1 MTRTGGATPEHAV
14 GRKAAISSALEGF
27 SIEVMPR
34 TAAKIASF
42 KDLLPAGTRIYV
54 ACIDGTPLDDMVATA
69 GRLRS
74 EGFPVMVH
82 IPVRMLSGRAELE
95 RIVKR
100 YRNEADVRQA
110 LVLGGG
116 VERPRGDYD
125 RSMQV
130 LETGLLDEAGFTDIH
145 VAGHPEGNRDIDPDG
160 TACMVDRAL
169 LDKQGF
175 SAKTD
180 ARMAIVT
187 QFAFDFGPVAQWAK
201 RIRDLGV
208 ALPVHM
214 GVAGPAR
221 LQTLLKFALECG
233 VGASIRVLQRRA
245 RDLRLLVQPFEPNE
259 IVGRFAE
266 ARAKSD
272 QLGIENVHLFP
283 LGGIRASAEWIGRRR
298 AAASTM
304 QDAGTRK

>member
-1 MTRTGGATPEHAV
+1 MTDGATPEHAV
-14 GRKAAISSALEGF
+14 RKDAAMSSALEGF

-42 KDLLPAGTRIYV
+42 KDLLPEGTRIYV
-54 ACIDGTPLDDMVATA
+54 ACIEGTPLDDMVATA
-69 GRLRS
+69 KRLRS

-82 IPVRMLSGRAELE
+82 IPARMLSDRAELE
-95 RIVKR
+95 RIVSR

-116 VERPRGDYD
+116 TERPRGDYD

-160 TACMVDRAL
+160 ATRMVDKAL
-169 LDKQGF
+169 LEKQEF
-175 SAKTD
+175 STKTD

-187 QFAFDFGPVAQWAK
+187 QFAFDFGPVADWAK

-208 ALPVHM
+208 ALPIHV

-266 ARAKSD
+266 ARVESK
-272 QLGIENVHLFP
+272 QLGIDNVHLFP
-283 LGGIRASAEWIGRRR
+283 LGGIRASAEWVGRHRT
-298 AAASTM
+298 AASTA
-304 QDAGTRK
+304 QDAGMRK

>member
-1 MTRTGGATPEHAV
+1 MTGGAAPEY
-14 GRKAAISSALEGF
+14 AAASKEAAMSSALDGF

-74 EGFPVMVH
+74 AGFPVMVH
-82 IPVRMLSGRAELE
+82 IPARMLGGRAELE

-116 VERPRGDYD
+116 IERPRGDYD

-160 TACMVDRAL
+160 SARMVDKAL
-169 LDKQGF
+169 LEKQDF
-175 SAKTD
+175 STKTD

-187 QFAFDFGPVAQWAK
+187 QFAFDFGPVANWAK

-208 ALPVHM
+208 VLPVHM
-214 GVAGPAR
+214 GIAGPAR

-233 VGASIRVLQRRA
+233 VGASIRILQRRA
-245 RDLRLLVQPFEPNE
+245 RDLRLLVQPFEPDE
-259 IVGRFAE
+259 ILGRFAE
-266 ARAKSD
+266 VRTESER
-272 QLGIENVHLFP
+272 LGIENVHLFP
-283 LGGIRASAEWIGRRR
+283 LGGIRASAEWAGRHL
-298 AAASTM
+298 AAASTA
-304 QDAGTRK
+304 QDAGMRK

>member
-1 MTRTGGATPEHAV
+1 MTGGATPDHAV
-14 GRKAAISSALEGF
+14 RKDAAVSSALEGF

-34 TAAKIASF
+34 TAAKIPSF
-42 KDLLPAGTRIYV
+42 KDLLPASTRIYV

-69 GRLRS
+69 RRLRS
-74 EGFPVMVH
+74 EDFPVMVH
-82 IPVRMLSGRAELE
+82 IPARMLSGRAELE

-145 VAGHPEGNRDIDPDG
+145 VAGHPEGNRDIDSDG
-160 TACMVDRAL
+160 ATRMVDKAL
-169 LDKQGF
+169 LDKQEF
-175 SAKTD
+175 STKTD
-180 ARMAIVT
+180 ARMVIVT
-187 QFAFDFGPVAQWAK
+187 QFAFDFGPVAEWAK

-208 ALPVHM
+208 ALPIHV

-233 VGASIRVLQRRA
+233 VGASIRILQRRA

-266 ARAKSD
+266 ARVASK

-283 LGGIRASAEWIGRRR
+283 LGGIRASAEWVARHG
-298 AAASTM
+298 AAAA
-304 QDAGTRK
+304 QDAGMRK